1 MALRGKTAFDLG
13 SDDIDLKGSYANDPN
28 APYLFW
34 WFEASVQKIAD
45 LDMNRVESLTILKD
59 ASAKAIY
66 GSKAANGV
74 IVIETKK
81 NTESSLRISYSGSVE
96 IQAPDLS
103 SYNLTNAAEKLEIE
117 KDAGL
122 YYDKNLSTLFNLQK
136 VTIKNW
142 RLLCLVLIRI
152 GYKAIA

>member
-1 MALRGKTAFDLG
+1 M
-13 SDDIDLKGSYANDPN
+13 
-28 APYLFW
+28 
-34 WFEASVQKIAD
+34 
-45 LDMNRVESLTILKD
+45 ESLTILKD

-117 KDAGL
+117 KDAG
-122 YYDKNLSTLFNLQK
+122 
-136 VTIKNW
+136 I
-142 RLLCLVLIRI
+142 VL
-152 GYKAIA
+152 